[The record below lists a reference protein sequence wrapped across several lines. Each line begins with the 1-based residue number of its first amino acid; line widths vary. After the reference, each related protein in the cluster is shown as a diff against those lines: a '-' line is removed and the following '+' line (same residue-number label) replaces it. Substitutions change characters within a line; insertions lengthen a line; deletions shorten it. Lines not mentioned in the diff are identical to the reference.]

1 MSKKKISAEV
11 MDRSIE
17 PDRVVLALNT
27 IEESPSYRILATHK
41 LLTNKYRV
49 LHASDLHLRPP
60 NSTLCTNCIIRIGC
74 CPLACCCCIRVFEVP
89 NGQMKLGYDGRGNY
103 VFFGPG
109 VHRLMDPF
117 YSLNFKNK
125 CELVPL
131 RVPILYCSKNLS
143 SFLTRII
150 GYTENIVHGDR
161 TIVTVEQGFIG
172 YCTDRGDPVIL
183 PPGMHQ

>member
-1 MSKKKISAEV
+1 MSTKKTAAEV

-117 YSLNFKNK
+117 YSLNFENK

-131 RVPILYCSKNLS
+131 RVPILYCSNL
-143 SFLTRII
+143 FLLTNTYHRLYGKYCSWRSHNCDSGTRFHWLL
-150 GYTENIVHGDR
+150 YR
-161 TIVTVEQGFIG
+161 SW
-172 YCTDRGDPVIL
+172 
-183 PPGMHQ
+183 